1 MEIDVR
7 ESTPRG
13 GSYAKGSVSTKWKP
27 DMRQKFVVGNW
38 KMHTTAAEARRL
50 ATAIVDGVGYEDSV
64 SVAICPPFP
73 YLALVGEILKG
84 SRVALGA
91 QNLYPEKE
99 GAFTGEVS
107 PTMILD
113 LGCKYVI
120 LGHSERRHKLGES
133 DTFINQKV
141 RVALAAGLNVIFC
154 VGETLD
160 QREAS
165 QTEAVL
171 DRQLIQGLADLSA
184 DTLTRLSIAY
194 EPVWAIGGQGHHA
207 TPQQAQEAHAV
218 IRRRLG
224 QMFGEKS
231 AQTLAIQY
239 GGSVKPDNAAALL
252 SRNGVDG
259 ALIGGASLN
268 AEQFLAIVRA
278 AISTLQTEEESA

>member
-1 MEIDVR
+1 MKD
-7 ESTPRG
+7 S
-13 GSYAKGSVSTKWKP
+13 K
-27 DMRQKFVVGNW
+27 QKSVVGNW
-38 KMHTTAAEARRL
+38 KMHTTAADARRL
-50 ATAIVDGVGYEDSV
+50 ANSVVDGVGHEDRV
-64 SVAICPPFP
+64 SVVVCPPFP

-107 PTMILD
+107 PTMLLD
-113 LGCKYVI
+113 VGCKYVI

-141 RVALAAGLNVIFC
+141 RVALAAGLDVILC

-160 QREAS
+160 QREAN

-171 DRQLIQGLADLSA
+171 ERQLIQGLASLSA
-184 DTLTRLSIAY
+184 DTTTRLSIAY

-207 TPQQAQEAHAV
+207 TPQQAQQAHAV
-218 IRRRLG
+218 IRRCFG
-224 QMFGEKS
+224 QMFGKES
-231 AQTLAIQY
+231 AQMLAIQY
-239 GGSVKPDNAAALL
+239 GGSVKPENAAELL
-252 SRNGVDG
+252 SRHGVDG

-268 AEQFLAIVRA
+268 ADQFLAIARA
-278 AISTLQTEEESA
+278 GIRELQTEDN